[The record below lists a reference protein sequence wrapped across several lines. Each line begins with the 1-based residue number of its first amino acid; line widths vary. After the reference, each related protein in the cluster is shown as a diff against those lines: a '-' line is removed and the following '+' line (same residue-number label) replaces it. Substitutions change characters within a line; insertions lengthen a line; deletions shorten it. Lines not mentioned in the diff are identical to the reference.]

1 MKTGVREAG
10 ATSPPAP
17 VRSAALRL
25 RRWLFDH
32 ALPIWWER
40 GADRAEGGFHDSLDQ
55 AGRPAAAPK
64 RLRVQARQAHVYALA
79 ARLGWDG
86 PAAEACRHGLGHLL
100 AHRGD
105 DALYRPSPARADA
118 PFDGM
123 GLLYDQAFALLGL
136 AAGLALPGE
145 ADLEPAALAL
155 QHRLRDFSHPLGGY
169 REAPGLAAP
178 LFANPNMHLF
188 ESFQAWAALSADP
201 SWRELAAL
209 QAHLG
214 VELLMEGG
222 TSPLIERYG
231 PDWSEPEAARDRV
244 IWPGHL
250 YEWAWLLLEWGP
262 DVPRYAEAALGLID
276 VAEDSGVDEAGV
288 TIFALAGDLKPL
300 DRGARLWAQTE
311 RLRAC
316 ARAASLGLAP
326 DLWEAAAEAAKALE
340 AFLAVPQPG
349 LWRDW
354 RDETGAFREEPAPA
368 SSLYHIA
375 GAIAELER
383 VCAG

>member
-1 MKTGVREAG
+1 MKTGAREAG

-17 VRSAALRL
+17 VRSAAARL
-25 RRWLFDH
+25 KRWLFDH
-32 ALPIWWER
+32 ALRIWWER
-40 GADRAEGGFHDSLDQ
+40 GADRVRGGYHDRLDMK
-55 AGRPAAAPK
+55 GRPADAPI

-79 ARLGWDG
+79 ARLGWNG
-86 PAAEACRHGLGHLL
+86 PAAAACRHGLEHLL
-100 AHRGD
+100 AHRSD
-105 DALYRPSPARADA
+105 DGLYRPSPPRADA

-136 AAGLALPGE
+136 AAGLALLGE
-145 ADLEPAALAL
+145 PDLETPALAL
-155 QHRLRDFSHPLGGY
+155 QSALRSFAHPLGGY
-169 REAPGLAAP
+169 REAPALAAP

-188 ESFQAWAALSADP
+188 ESFQAWAALSEDP

-231 PDWSEPEAARDRV
+231 PDWSEPEAASDRV

-250 YEWAWLLLEWGP
+250 YEWAWLLLEWAP
-262 DVPRYAEAALGLID
+262 DVPRYAEPALALID
-276 VAEDSGVDEAGV
+276 VAEDAGVDAAGF
-288 TIFALAGDLKPL
+288 TIFALTGDLKPL

-326 DLWEAAAEAAKALE
+326 DLWDAAAQAANALE
-340 AFLAVPQPG
+340 AFLEVPQQG

>member
-1 MKTGVREAG
+1 MKTGAREAG

-17 VRSAALRL
+17 VRSAAARL
-25 RRWLFDH
+25 KRWLFDH
-32 ALPIWWER
+32 ALPIWWEL
-40 GADRAEGGFHDSLDQ
+40 GADRAQGGFHDTLDP
-55 AGRPAAAPK
+55 AGRPVTGPK

-86 PAAEACRHGLGHLL
+86 PAVDACRHGLDHLL
-100 AHRGD
+100 AHRD
-105 DALYRPSPARADA
+105 DDGLYRPSPARPEA

-136 AAGLALPGE
+136 AAGLELTGE
-145 ADLEPAALAL
+145 ADLEVAAIELQRAL
-155 QHRLRDFSHPLGGY
+155 RGFAHPLGGY

-201 SWRELAAL
+201 CWRELAAL

-214 VELLMEGG
+214 VEFLMAGG

-262 DVPRYAEAALGLID
+262 EVPRCAEPALALID
-276 VAEDSGVDEAGV
+276 VAEETGVDGAGF
-288 TIFALAGDLKPL
+288 TIFALDGDLKPL
-300 DRGARLWAQTE
+300 DGGARLWAQTE

-326 DLWEAAAEAAKALE
+326 DLWDATVGAASALE
-340 AFLAVPQPG
+340 AFLEVPQSG